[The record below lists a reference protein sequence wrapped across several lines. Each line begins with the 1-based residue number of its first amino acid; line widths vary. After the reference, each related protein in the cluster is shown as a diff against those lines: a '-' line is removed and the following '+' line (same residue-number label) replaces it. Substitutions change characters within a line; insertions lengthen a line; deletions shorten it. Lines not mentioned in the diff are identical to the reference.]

1 MTFASAK
8 TVLNVMND
16 AALYT
21 CLVPAQC
28 ATIIIPFQS
37 GKIKKN
43 EWNDRAAAGV
53 NAFMNVSGIKKEPH
67 ALILAFA
74 CGPEKMFVCYLPVVT
89 FR

>member
-1 MTFASAK
+1 MTFAAAK

-21 CLVPAQC
+21 CFVPAQY
-28 ATIIIPFQS
+28 AIIIIPFQS

-43 EWNDRAAAGV
+43 EWNCGCRRERVQECFGNKKRAARIDFGLCV
-53 NAFMNVSGIKKEPH
+53 RPQKWFD
-67 ALILAFA
+67 
-74 CGPEKMFVCYLPVVT
+74 CYLPVVT